1 MKFNLYSL
9 ILATILNWIL
19 ASEDTY
25 KHKIHSKSS
34 KSSKSLHTTQTSQVD
49 TNNGQDVP
57 KKNERPINLNLPD
70 ALVYYQGW
78 VKYYHYANDTHY
90 VKPPSLFQNNAFF
103 HQRIL
108 KEKLSLGDK
117 FGSAHI
123 PDKASFFMVV
133 YNESISMYTQRKNEQ
148 NHLVDSLRISHIRDV
163 PEDNVLNGGIRDN
176 GNFPFG
182 FCIEIVA
189 DIPAKYSPVHVRGR
203 GTPETWI
210 ICAPRAEDKDN
221 ILSILIKLKV
231 KHQRLEN
238 NGLRITTVDSA
249 DLKNK
254 KPGIGSL
261 LANPLPKE
269 EERTGLGHLV
279 DGYWILL
286 NDWTACSL
294 KCGNGTSYQ
303 QWMCVPPKNGGK
315 ECSGPA
321 VRTKECNAHPCP
333 SVNSLLTLV
342 SKNDVKGKTGDVN
355 VENKNIIVKV
365 GVFSNRPQRYSK
377 CVIKENDA
385 FIMTK
390 VDGTTDL
397 IRKPIRIMMNNMTI
411 SIFNDDNY
419 EQLFYSYILQ
429 NTKFVNSREHCCFN
443 LEDTTKRSK
452 ICGYKEFCGPNNRN
466 IWADQWVKDF
476 NLFKGACKS
485 ELSTYSVLNNVLATQ
500 SIQDEIKKKSGE
512 IIDEVQLIFYI

>member
-19 ASEDTY
+19 ASEDSLY
-25 KHKIHSKSS
+25 KHKIHSKS
-34 KSSKSLHTTQTSQVD
+34 LHTTETRQVD
-49 TNNGQDVP
+49 TNNGKDGP
-57 KKNERPINLNLPD
+57 KKKDRPINLNLPD

-78 VKYYHYANDTHY
+78 VKYYHYSNDTHY
-90 VKPPSLFQNNAFF
+90 AKPPSLFQNNAFF

-108 KEKLSLGDK
+108 KEKLSLRDK

-133 YNESISMYTQRKNEQ
+133 YNQSISMYTQRKNEQ
-148 NHLVDSLRISHIRDV
+148 NHLVDTLRISHIRDV

-189 DIPAKYSPVHVRGR
+189 DIPVVYSPVHVRGS
-203 GTPETWI
+203 GLPETWI
-210 ICAPRAEDKDN
+210 ICAPREQDKDN
-221 ILSILIKLKV
+221 LLSILIKLKV

-238 NGLRITTVDSA
+238 NGLRITTRDSGV
-249 DLKNK
+249 LKNK
-254 KPGIGSL
+254 KSAIGSL
-261 LANPLPKE
+261 LASPLPKDE
-269 EERTGLGHLV
+269 VRTGLGDLV

-286 NDWTACSL
+286 NDWTQCSL

-303 QWMCVPPKNGGK
+303 QWMCVPPKHGGK
-315 ECSGPA
+315 ECRGPA
-321 VRTKECNAHPCP
+321 VRQKACNTHPCP
-333 SVNSLLTLV
+333 SVNALLTLV
-342 SKNDVKGKTGDVN
+342 SKNEKGGD
-355 VENKNIIVKV
+355 KDKGTQRNIIVKA

-385 FIMTK
+385 FVMIK

-397 IRKPIRIMMNNMTI
+397 VRKPIRIMMNNMTI

-419 EQLFYSYILQ
+419 EELFYSYILQ
-429 NTKFVNSREHCCFN
+429 NTKFVYSREHCCFK

-452 ICGYKEFCGPNNRN
+452 ICGYNEFCGPKNRN
-466 IWADQWVKDF
+466 IWSDQWSRDF

-485 ELSTYSVLNNVLATQ
+485 EMSINSVLNNVLATQ

-512 IIDEVQLIFYI
+512 IIDEVQLILNI